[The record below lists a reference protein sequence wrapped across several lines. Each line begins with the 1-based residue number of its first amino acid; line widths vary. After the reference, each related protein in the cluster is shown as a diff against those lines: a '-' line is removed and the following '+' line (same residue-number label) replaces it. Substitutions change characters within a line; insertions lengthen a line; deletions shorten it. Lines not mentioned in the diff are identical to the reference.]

1 MATEYFIACALPYSA
16 AAERNF
22 HVSLFFSPTIRPDVD
37 RTLQQ
42 SKLFVDWAET
52 ARTRLA
58 IELFDQNGTI
68 QCEPWR
74 DPIDA
79 SLWRAMFPPATPVK
93 APAVPRWQSRHWR
106 SFAARTV
113 HDLARDLHMATIYA
127 DPTTPP
133 RPQDHPLSEQL
144 SRMIANREYYHVE
157 GEGRAV
163 RRVYDESRM
172 TADLDRVIESREPLA
187 NIERFV
193 ADQQDW
199 LERAALELHRCRRYY
214 ERPESQRPYQASPTP
229 GATVPPIAPPEPEF
243 HERCAMAG
251 DHPALLRRLGLVI
264 DLRVAD
270 PARLLQAQWLSARGS
285 IEGEP
290 GAGRST
296 RVRCQR
302 AGDDMV
308 STPIGGDWSDG
319 LLRLGDERR
328 FSVLTLDTDGSA
340 IKTERFLWT
349 LPRLLHIEQNGD
361 PVNAATPAMR
371 SPGFTVAATQQAL
384 GIQQRLERQNDLEAD
399 FDNGSTPELHTEDV
413 TRGFRIEVWDDEV
426 KRWASLHR
434 RLTHVTVQGFGEV
447 FDGLP
452 EEGFAQGTAAHET
465 PHLVEAPVHVHDA
478 LFGWEGW
485 SLSAPRPG
493 KRVRHDNGNEV
504 VEDTP
509 DLPAGDLVHPIRIRN
524 EVEPGTL
531 PRLRYG
537 RRYAF
542 RAWAVDLAGNSRPHP
557 LGPDPVAPP
566 ERVAAILAAGRPDAA
581 APANAA
587 AGSTTALRAATH
599 ATLERRRM
607 LAVPTAA
614 GIDEGADAVGKLLAH
629 PELGP
634 LVMQRLSAR
643 PASAGRGDAAT
654 LHAQL
659 GRRSLVSTV
668 IAGAVADSE
677 QPFVADVTLRGSRD
691 LAALIGSQ
699 AAVVGIVANAPM
711 ADAIG
716 RARQTVTSLHPFL
729 RWDPVPSPAL
739 VPRKGYTEG
748 ESLRVLVIRSGVIQD
763 PDTLA
768 LTVNEPTTYAAAAG
782 AAIADIGY
790 VATSERHLA
799 PPKISQMQAELHG
812 MFDLAIGATAQTSHT
827 RMLGWALR
835 ENGTFQDLDRADI
848 DDPPNRIPQP
858 NVDIVH
864 VGTPTTVLKTLPLGV
879 GEAPAPGQTVVHDV
893 DELGLPYLPD
903 PMALGLSI
911 VFSEA
916 GRDRALPFPFGVEGF
931 TAGYRGEWPEIEPF
945 RLVLTSSAELD
956 SHVKGRTVTFAL
968 PPGDIQTFRLASS
981 LPKDRLDLMG
991 AWRSLPPSVRD
1002 NRDVAEAAADGWLW
1016 GLSPF
1021 EDVTLVHA
1029 VDRPLRAPRPIRVM
1043 PVRAAGATHVH
1054 LFGAIELHGP
1064 STDGLTAEAT
1074 WTDSVDDLSLP
1085 KWQDLQSSAIA
1096 FRTHVRPYEDVALLA
1111 NADAEAVLP
1120 TVGKVGAHNARHE
1133 FGDTRHRRVDYRFR
1147 ASTRFREYFRP
1158 ELLAAAAG
1166 NPLDDGQ
1173 SVIGPLVQ
1181 VSVPSSS
1188 RPAAPVVHSVIPLF
1202 RWSDGAEPEQPM
1214 SRRHSRR
1221 AGVRIYLERPW
1232 FSSGN
1237 GELLG
1242 VLLARGG
1249 DDNFGPP
1256 AEDQSGFPFVSK
1268 WGGDPLWRSADV
1280 APRAMSM
1287 LQLDN
1292 LLHSA
1297 GLDDRVRP
1305 GQPVTRAVQL
1315 PLVTSPGQPIVTV
1328 VGYQPQYNAARE
1340 LWYVDVALDPGE
1352 HFWPFLRLAVCR
1364 YQPESVLD
1372 CHLSA
1377 PVRCD
1382 FVQVPPERLTS
1393 VSRTDDRHV
1402 RVVVSGT
1409 VGVRAQ
1415 AGQGLGGAVALASAV
1430 DQNRYLVARLQRRD
1444 PLIDTDLGWETVV
1457 AMRLTP
1463 RGSGHSSDEAAWMA
1477 ELDAGEEIPLIRPGR
1492 GPSGWRLTVEEWEML
1507 EGDPTH
1513 VDVAFVGIDIPR
1525 QEHRLIFADEIDL

>member
-16 AAERNF
+16 AADRDF
-22 HVSLFFSPTIRPDVD
+22 HVSLFISPTIRPDVD
-37 RTLQQ
+37 STLRQ
-42 SKLFVDWAET
+42 SRVFVDWADT
-52 ARTRLA
+52 ARTRLT
-58 IELFDQNGTI
+58 IELFDQDGTI
-68 QCEPWR
+68 ECEPLR

-79 SLWRAMFPPATPVK
+79 SLWRALFPPSTPVR
-93 APAVPRWQSRHWR
+93 APAVPRWENRLWR

-113 HDLARDLHMATIYA
+113 HDIARDLHMATIYA

-133 RPQDHPLSEQL
+133 RPQDHPLAQEL
-144 SRMIANREYYHVE
+144 SRMIASKEYYHLE

-163 RRVYDESRM
+163 RRVYDESKM

-187 NIERFV
+187 NIEGFV

-264 DLRVAD
+264 DIRVAD
-270 PARLLQAQWLSARGS
+270 PARLLQAQWLSTRVF
-285 IEGEP
+285 IDGESR
-290 GAGRST
+290 ACRSA

-302 AGDDMV
+302 AGNDMV
-308 STPIGGDWSDG
+308 STPLGSDWSDG

-340 IKTERFLWT
+340 LKTERFLWT
-349 LPRLLHIEQNGD
+349 LPRLLKIEQNGD

-371 SPGFTVAATQQAL
+371 SGGLTVAATKQAL
-384 GIQQRLERQNDLEAD
+384 EIQQRLGQQNGLVAD
-399 FDNGSTPELHTEDV
+399 FDNGIAPELHTEDV
-413 TRGFRIEVWDDEV
+413 TRGFRVEVWDDEAR
-426 KRWASLHR
+426 RWASLHR
-434 RLTHVTVQGFGEV
+434 RLTHVSVEGFGEV

-452 EEGFAQGTAAHET
+452 EAGFVQGSAAHET
-465 PHLVEAPVHVHDA
+465 PDVRQPPVHVHDA

-493 KRVRHDNGNEV
+493 KRVRHDNGDEV
-504 VEDTP
+504 FEDTP
-509 DLPAGDLVHPIRIRN
+509 NLAAGELVHPIRIRN

-537 RRYAF
+537 RRYSF

-557 LGPDPVAPP
+557 LNPTPLAPP
-566 ERVAAILAAGRPDAA
+566 DGVAGMLAAGAPDSG
-581 APANAA
+581 APAVAA
-587 AGSTTALRAATH
+587 TWSTDLRAATH

-607 LAVPTAA
+607 LAQPVAA
-614 GIDEGADAVGKLLAH
+614 AVDEGVDRVLAH

-643 PASAGRGDAAT
+643 PATVARGNEAS
-654 LHAQL
+654 LHAQV
-659 GRRSLVSTV
+659 GRRSLVSRA
-668 IAGAVADSE
+668 IAGAVADTM
-677 QPFVADVTLRGSRD
+677 QPFVADVALRRPRD
-691 LAALIGSQ
+691 LAALVGSQ
-699 AAVVGIVANAPM
+699 AAIVGSVANESM
-711 ADAIG
+711 ADAVA
-716 RARQTVTSLHPFL
+716 RARQTVTPLHPFL

-739 VPRKGYTEG
+739 VPRKRYTEG
-748 ESLRVLVIRSGVIQD
+748 ESLRVLVIRSGVVQD
-763 PDTLA
+763 PKSLA
-768 LTVNEPTTYAAAAG
+768 ITVSAPATYAAQAA

-790 VATSERHLA
+790 GDTSERHLA

-812 MFDLAIGATAQTSHT
+812 MFDLAIGAASEASRT

-835 ENGTFQDLDRADI
+835 ENGTLQDLDRADI
-848 DDPPNRIPQP
+848 DDPPNRIVQP
-858 NVDIVH
+858 NVSIVH
-864 VGTPTTVLKTLPLGV
+864 VGTPTTALKTLPLGV

-903 PMALGLSI
+903 PMAHGLS
-911 VFSEA
+911 VVCAEA
-916 GRDRALPFPFGVEGF
+916 GQDRALPFPFGTEGF
-931 TAGYRGEWPEIEPF
+931 TAAYLGEWPEVEPF
-945 RLVLTSSAELD
+945 RLVLSGGAQLD
-956 SHVKGRTVTFAL
+956 GIVEGRTVTFAL
-968 PPGDIQTFRLASS
+968 PPGDAQTFRLASS

-1002 NRDVAEAAADGWLW
+1002 NPDVAEAAADGWLW

-1021 EDVTLVHA
+1021 EDVMLVHA
-1029 VDRPLRAPRPIRVM
+1029 VDRPLEVPRPMRLLPI
-1043 PVRAAGATHVH
+1043 RAAGATDVH
-1054 LFGAIELHGP
+1054 LFGAIDLHGP
-1064 STDGLTAEAT
+1064 STDSLTAEAT
-1074 WTDSVDDLSLP
+1074 WSDRVDDLSLP
-1085 KWQDLQSSAIA
+1085 RWQDLPSSATA
-1096 FRTHVRPYEDVALLA
+1096 FRTHVRPYEDVALLGA
-1111 NADAEAVLP
+1111 DDAEAVFP
-1120 TVGKVGAHNARHE
+1120 TIGRIASHNARHE

-1147 ASTRFREYFRP
+1147 ACTRFREYFRP
-1158 ELLAAAAG
+1158 ELLVAAGG

-1173 SVIGPLVQ
+1173 SVISPVIQ
-1181 VSVPSSS
+1181 VSVPSAAP
-1188 RPAAPVVHSVIPLF
+1188 PAAPIVHSVIPLF
-1202 RWSDGAEPEQPM
+1202 RWSDATEPEQPM
-1214 SRRHSRR
+1214 SRRHGRR

-1268 WGGDPLWRSADV
+1268 WGADPIWSSAEI

-1292 LLHSA
+1292 LLHSM

-1305 GQPVTRAVQL
+1305 GQPVTPAAQL
-1315 PLVTSPGQPIVTV
+1315 PLVTTPGQPIVTV
-1328 VGYQPQYNAARE
+1328 VGYEPQYNEARE
-1340 LWYVDVALDPGE
+1340 LWYVDISLDPGE

-1364 YQPESVLD
+1364 YQPESVPG

-1393 VSRTDDRHV
+1393 VSRTDARHV
-1402 RVVVSGT
+1402 RAVVSGT
-1409 VGVRAQ
+1409 VGVRTQ
-1415 AGQGLGGAVALASAV
+1415 AAQGLNAAAALASAV
-1430 DQNRYLVARLQRRD
+1430 DQNRLLVARLQRRD
-1444 PLIDTDLGWETVV
+1444 PLVDTDLGWKTVV
-1457 AMRLTP
+1457 ATRMSL
-1463 RGSGHSSDEAAWMA
+1463 RGSGPSNHEAVWVA
-1477 ELDAGEEIPLIRPGR
+1477 ELDAGEEIPFSRPGR

-1513 VDVAFVGIDIPR
+1513 VEIAFLDVDLPR
-1525 QEHRLIFADEIDL
+1525 LERRLIYADEIDL

>member
-1 MATEYFIACALPYSA
+1 MVTEYYIVCALPYSA
-16 AAERNF
+16 AADRDF

-37 RTLQQ
+37 STLEQ
-42 SKLFVDWAET
+42 SNVFVDWAET
-52 ARTRLA
+52 ARTQLA
-58 IELFDQNGTI
+58 IELFDQDGTI
-68 QCEPWR
+68 ECEAVR

-79 SLWRAMFPPATPVK
+79 ALWRALFPPSTPVK
-93 APAVPRWQSRHWR
+93 APAVPRWENRHWR

-113 HDLARDLHMATIYA
+113 HDIARDLHMATIYA

-133 RPQDHPLSEQL
+133 RPQDHPLAEQL
-144 SRMIANREYYHVE
+144 AQMIANKAYYHVE
-157 GEGRAV
+157 GEGQMG
-163 RRVYDESRM
+163 RRVYDESKM
-172 TADLDRVIESREPLA
+172 TADLDRVIESPEPLD
-187 NIERFV
+187 NVEGFV
-193 ADQQDW
+193 ANQQDW
-199 LERAALELHRCRRYY
+199 LERVALELHRCRRYY
-214 ERPESQRPYQASPTP
+214 ERPESQLAYQSSPTP

-264 DLRVAD
+264 DLRVGD
-270 PARLLQAQWLSARGS
+270 PARLLQAQWLSARVS
-285 IEGEP
+285 IDGEL
-290 GAGRST
+290 GACRSA

-302 AGDDMV
+302 ASDDLV
-308 STPIGGDWSDG
+308 SNPSGSDWSDG
-319 LLRLGDERR
+319 LLRLGDEQR

-349 LPRLLHIEQNGD
+349 LPRLMQTEQNGD

-371 SPGFTVAATQQAL
+371 SGGFTVAATQQAL
-384 GIQQRLERQNDLEAD
+384 GIQQRLNRQNELEAD
-399 FDNGSTPELHTEDV
+399 FDNGSVPELHTEDV
-413 TRGFRIEVWDDEV
+413 TRGVRVEVWDDQV
-426 KRWASLHR
+426 RRWASLHQ
-434 RLTHVTVQGFGEV
+434 RLTYLSVEGFGEV

-452 EEGFAQGTAAHET
+452 EAGFAQGSVAHET
-465 PHLVEAPVHVHDA
+465 PNVEQAPVHVHEA

-493 KRVRHDNGNEV
+493 KRVRHDNGDEV
-504 VEDTP
+504 VEDTA
-509 DLPAGDLVHPIRIRN
+509 DLPANGLVHPIVMRN

-537 RRYAF
+537 RSYAF
-542 RAWAVDLAGNSRPHP
+542 RAWAVDLAGNSRPHV
-557 LGPDPVAPP
+557 LATDSLAPA
-566 ERVAAILAAGRPDAA
+566 ERVVEMLAAGPPDIA

-587 AGSTTALRAATH
+587 ALTATALRAATH
-599 ATLERRRM
+599 ATLERGRL
-607 LAVPTAA
+607 LATPAV
-614 GIDEGADAVGKLLAH
+614 ADSDSAEAVGKLLAH

-634 LVMQRLSAR
+634 LVMERLRAR
-643 PASAGRGDAAT
+643 PAIAARGDAAT
-654 LHAQL
+654 LNALL
-659 GRRSLVSTV
+659 GRRSLVSTA
-668 IAGAVADSE
+668 IAGALADTG
-677 QPFVADVTLRGSRD
+677 QPFVADLALRGARE
-691 LAALIGSQ
+691 LAALVGSQ
-699 AAVVGIVANAPM
+699 AAAVGTAANVPVVEAIV
-711 ADAIG
+711 
-716 RARQTVTSLHPFL
+716 RARQTVTPLHPFL

-739 VPRKGYTEG
+739 VPRKRYTEG
-748 ESLRVLVIRSGVIQD
+748 ESLRVLVIRSGVAQD

-768 LTVNEPTTYAAAAG
+768 LTVSAPAAYAEAAA

-790 VATSERHLA
+790 QSTSERHLA

-812 MFDLAIGATAQTSHT
+812 MFDLAVGSRSETSHT

-864 VGTPTTVLKTLPLGV
+864 VGTPTTAMKTLPLDI

-903 PMALGLSI
+903 PMARGLSI
-911 VFSEA
+911 VFTQA
-916 GRDRALPFPFGVEGF
+916 GKDRALSFPFDAEGF
-931 TAGYRGEWPEIEPF
+931 TAAYGGTWPDIEPF
-945 RLVLTSSAELD
+945 RLVLTASAELD
-956 SHVKGRTVTFAL
+956 GSVEGRMVTIAL

-981 LPKDRLDLMG
+981 LPKDQLDLMG
-991 AWRSLPPSVRD
+991 VWRSMPNSVHD
-1002 NRDVAEAAADGWLW
+1002 DPDVAEAAADGWLW

-1021 EDVTLVHA
+1021 EDVMLVHA
-1029 VDRPLRAPRPIRVM
+1029 VDRPLEAPRPIRLM
-1043 PVRAAGATHVH
+1043 PVRAEGATHVQ
-1054 LFGAIELHGP
+1054 LLGAIDLHGP
-1064 STDGLTAEAT
+1064 STDSLTAEAT
-1074 WTDSVDDLSLP
+1074 WADRVDDLSLP
-1085 KWQDLQSSAIA
+1085 QWQDLSFSAAA
-1096 FRTHVRPYEDVALLA
+1096 FRIQVRPYEDVALLS
-1111 NADAEAVLP
+1111 NADAEATLP
-1120 TVGKVGAHNARHE
+1120 TVGKICTHNALHE
-1133 FGDTRHRRVDYRFR
+1133 LGDTRHRRIDYRFR
-1147 ASTRFREYFRP
+1147 AFTRFREYFRP
-1158 ELLAAAAG
+1158 ALLAAAG

-1173 SVIGPLVQ
+1173 SVIGPVMQ
-1181 VSVPSSS
+1181 VSVPSSA
-1188 RPAAPVVHSVIPLF
+1188 RPAAPIVHSVIPLF
-1202 RWSDGAEPEQPM
+1202 RWSDTTEPEQPM
-1214 SRRHSRR
+1214 SRRHGRR

-1268 WGGDPLWRSADV
+1268 WGADPLWMSADV

-1292 LLHSA
+1292 LLHSE
-1297 GLDDRVRP
+1297 GLDDRGLP
-1305 GQPVTRAVQL
+1305 GRPVTPAVQL
-1315 PLVTSPGQPIVTV
+1315 PLVTSPGLPVVTV
-1328 VGYQPQYNAARE
+1328 VGYEPQYNTARE
-1340 LWYVDVALDPGE
+1340 LWYVDIALDPGE

-1364 YQPESVLD
+1364 YQPESILG

-1393 VSRTDDRHV
+1393 VNRTDDRHV

-1409 VGVRAQ
+1409 VGIRMPPA
-1415 AGQGLGGAVALASAV
+1415 QGLDGAAALASAV

-1457 AMRLTP
+1457 ATRLTL
-1463 RGSGHSSDEAAWMA
+1463 RGSTPSKHEAAWVA
-1477 ELDAGEEIPLIRPGR
+1477 ELDAGEAIPLIRPGH
-1492 GPSGWRLTVEEWEML
+1492 GPSGWRVAVEEWEML

-1513 VDVAFVGIDIPR
+1513 IDIGFVGIDLPQLER
-1525 QEHRLIFADEIDL
+1525 RLIYADEIDL